1 MVLTGGAVVPLCGE
15 SSTLPPPP
23 TRDVA
28 IRPVIESK
36 NKSKRTL
43 SIDELNPR
51 RISDYSVKKLSE
63 KVYIICF

>member
-15 SSTLPPPP
+15 SSTLPPP

-63 KVYIICF
+63 KVYNICF